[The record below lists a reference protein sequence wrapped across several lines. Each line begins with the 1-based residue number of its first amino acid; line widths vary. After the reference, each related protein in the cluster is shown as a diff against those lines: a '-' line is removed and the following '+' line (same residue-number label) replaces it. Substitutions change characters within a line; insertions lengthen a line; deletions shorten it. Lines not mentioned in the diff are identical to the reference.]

1 MSHFL
6 SEKAFKYYSMVD
18 VLFSNLQFFV
28 LNINQHLF
36 LCVLN
41 PGLLFTNIF
50 SKLYM
55 ARTAS
60 LSIFISWPNMRLSP
74 KTQSNEKHL
83 AMIFKVK
90 TSITTCQEVD
100 RATFQT

>member
-1 MSHFL
+1 MTNINIYHFSDVGLMRIL

-36 LCVLN
+36 FCVLN
-41 PGLLFTNIF
+41 PGWLFTNIF
-50 SKLYM
+50 GKLYM

-60 LSIFISWPNMRLSP
+60 LSIFISWPNIRLSP
-74 KTQSNEKHL
+74 KTQ
-83 AMIFKVK
+83 
-90 TSITTCQEVD
+90 
-100 RATFQT
+100 